1 MKKDLIKA
9 SLYGFAIGDAMG
21 VPIEFIT
28 REKLLKNP
36 VTKMLGYGSHDVPE
50 GCWSDDTS
58 MVLATMDS
66 IIQSKGINYN
76 DMADK
81 FCAWINDA
89 KYTPTNELFDLGI
102 TTKESLIRYWNEST
116 HKTFGIGRNTL
127 TAMGKYNR
135 EKVDA
140 TKCGG
145 TSISSNG
152 NGSLMRILP
161 IIYYIY
167 YNNINEEKRYNLIKN
182 VSSITHAHEISIM
195 GCFIYT
201 EYILYLLNEVD
212 KFVAYDN
219 LAKINYK
226 KYFSEETINLY
237 KRIINKNLINLSI
250 NDINSSGYV
259 LDTIEAVLW
268 VTLKSTNFKDSII
281 SAINLGN
288 DTDTI
293 GALVGGISGIL
304 YGYNSIP
311 GEWIKD
317 LKGKPLLDELST
329 KFEKKLNN
337 EKRGK

>member
-1 MKKDLIKA
+1 MKNSIIKA

-66 IIQSKGINYN
+66 IIKSKGINYN

-81 FCAWINDA
+81 FCEWINDA

-102 TTKESLIRYWNEST
+102 TTKESLVRYWNEST
-116 HKTFGIGRNTL
+116 HKTVGIGRNTL
-127 TAMGKYNR
+127 TAIGKYNR

-161 IIYYIY
+161 IIYYVY
-167 YNNINEEKRYNLIKN
+167 YNNINEEKRLNIIKN
-182 VSSITHAHEISIM
+182 VSSITHAHEISII

-201 EYILYLLNEVD
+201 EYILNLLNGID

-219 LAKINYK
+219 LRKINYK
-226 KYFSEETINLY
+226 KYFSEETITLY
-237 KRIINKNLINLSI
+237 KRIINNDLISLSI

-259 LDTIEAVLW
+259 LNTLEAVLW
-268 VTLKSTNFKDSII
+268 VTLNTENFKDSILK
-281 SAINLGN
+281 AINLGN

-304 YGYNSIP
+304 YGYSNIP
-311 GEWIKD
+311 NEWIKY
-317 LKGKPLLDELST
+317 LKGKPLLDEIST
-329 KFEKKLNN
+329 KFEKKLNH
-337 EKRGK
+337 EK